1 MALGDLDYPISGH
14 LLEHQPGF
22 GEVLSEL
29 DVMLAL
35 DFREAQLEIA
45 DQRLDDGAADMV
57 VLFAA

>member
-1 MALGDLDYPISGH
+1 MALGDLDHPISGH
-14 LLEHQPGF
+14 LLEHRPGF

-45 DQRLDDGAADMV
+45 DQRLDDGATDMV